1 MEVCHGQPTL
11 ALVEEREP
19 SIEENLIG
27 DERLVR
33 A

>member
-1 MEVCHGQPTL
+1 MEVCHGQPPL
-11 ALVEEREP
+11 ALMEKREP
-19 SIEENLIG
+19 PIEENFIG

>member
-1 MEVCHGQPTL
+1 MEVCHGQPAL
-11 ALVEEREP
+11 ALMEEREP
-19 SIEENLIG
+19 PIEQNFIG